1 VKAQVASDFKMKQ
14 LTHRLGGLSYAIQY
28 KLVAA
33 LFLLLVKL
41 LQSSIHSL
49 KHILII
55 AVKFLGDRFVG

>member
-1 VKAQVASDFKMKQ
+1 MKQ